1 MNKTANQGAA
11 ANRHPAFPLDAGRQF
26 ESAWSAPP
34 SRSGKLARSRVRSL
48 EVEFFVDTGAAML
61 CLPPKEIEALGLRKL
76 HERDVVTA
84 SGLVRRGVYEPVR
97 IQVMDREAD
106 LNVME
111 VPTGTPP
118 LLGYLPL
125 EALDLYPNTKDRKL
139 EGNPKY
145 DGKMVMDLL

>member
-1 MNKTANQGAA
+1 MKERKDMAKIIQRARLSNSAQMAA
-11 ANRHPAFPLDAGRQF
+11 VRA
-26 ESAWSAPP
+26 
-34 SRSGKLARSRVRSL
+34 GKLARSRVRSL
-48 EVEFFVDTGAAML
+48 EVEFLVDTGGAML
-61 CLPPKEIEALGLRKL
+61 CLPPKEIETLGLRKL
-76 HERDVVTA
+76 HERDVITA
-84 SGLVRRGVYEPVR
+84 NGRVKCAVYEPVL

-125 EALDLYPNTKDRKL
+125 EALDLYPNTKERKL